1 MSSSSVP
8 NRPISAIAWASNSST
23 CPSHFFMIPS
33 TEDGAVAN
41 FTRGFGLKSGYF
53 LCFSKDLSGG
63 MVVSDVQVIS
73 EKEVI
78 PHAYCYI
85 PEFME
90 SKSTVWKKKRV
101 CVRIVPVDSVTTAVL
116 DIRVTTKSKM
126 MLPQYTCLGDI
137 QGYVL
142 WCLKGPFS
150 SPVPQVKP
158 RSLSIDMRQL
168 SLEAATPLP
177 LRPNNQPSQAPPRV
191 SRRRSNLD
199 RVETPE
205 KVYDGNNIYGITAM
219 DGVPFALHP
228 KFESRAVEK
237 VSVAA
242 LDNIRIKSLQD
253 IENEYNYTFTVEE
266 QVTTRP
272 RS

>member
-1 MSSSSVP
+1 MSSPAVP
-8 NRPISAIAWASNSST
+8 SRPITAVAWTSNSST
-23 CPSHFFMIPS
+23 RPPHYTMIPS

-53 LCFSKDLSGG
+53 LCYSKDLSGG

-73 EKEVI
+73 EKDVI
-78 PHAYCYI
+78 PHGYCYI

-90 SKSTVWKKKRV
+90 SKSSVWKKKRV
-101 CVRIVPVDSVTTAVL
+101 CVRIVPVDSVNTAVL
-116 DIRVTTKSKM
+116 DIRVTAKSKM
-126 MLPQYTCLGDI
+126 MLAQYTCLGDI
-137 QGYVL
+137 LGYVL

-168 SLEAATPLP
+168 SLEAGTPLP
-177 LRPNNQPSQAPPRV
+177 LRPTNQSSQPQPRV
-191 SRRRSNLD
+191 SRRRGNLD
-199 RVETPE
+199 HTDTVE
-205 KVYDGNNIYGITAM
+205 KVQDSSNIYGITAM

-228 KFESRAVEK
+228 RFESRAIEK
-237 VSVAA
+237 VSVSA

-253 IENEYNYTFTVEE
+253 IENEYNYTFAIEE
-266 QVTTRP
+266 QAATRP
-272 RS
+272 LP